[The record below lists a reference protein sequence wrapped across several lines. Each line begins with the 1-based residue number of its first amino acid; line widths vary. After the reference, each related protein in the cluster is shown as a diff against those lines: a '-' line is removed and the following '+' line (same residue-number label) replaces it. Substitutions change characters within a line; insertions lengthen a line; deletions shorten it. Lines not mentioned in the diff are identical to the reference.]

1 MRFLK
6 TRLFCFMTRRV
17 RFVLQDTA
25 LAYVRCYFSVCVNS
39 TVAHTTQISYKI
51 LRTTQR
57 RGKAMM
63 PSKMIEQISRHIV
76 SRTSQVCM
84 AAGVQRAG

>member
-1 MRFLK
+1 MRGMRFIL
-6 TRLFCFMTRRV
+6 RH
-17 RFVLQDTA
+17 TA
-25 LAYVRCYFSVCVNS
+25 LAYAGCSFSICVNS
-39 TVAHTTQISYKI
+39 AVAYAAQISYKI

-76 SRTSQVCM
+76 SRTSQACM